1 MTKIIYAAIRF
12 IASMILLAYAIKAFV
27 IVIVHLFWIVKK
39 GDYMREIKWRE
50 EFLLKHISSFLK
62 KDKISNKIKR
72 EYLFKGILFIKN
84 NYLSSGIY
92 SIISLSW
99 QFKEVKILFNI
110 STGSCLIELAAI
122 METAGDNTSFFWKLL
137 LSFLLDFS

>member
-1 MTKIIYAAIRF
+1 
-12 IASMILLAYAIKAFV
+12 MILLAYAIKAFV

-84 NYLSSGIY
+84 NYLLSGILRTIRIY
-92 SIISLSW
+92 RILSLT
-99 QFKEVKILFNI
+99 IPYLTALLYNNI
-110 STGSCLIELAAI
+110 SKKQIYKA
-122 METAGDNTSFFWKLL
+122 
-137 LSFLLDFS
+137 